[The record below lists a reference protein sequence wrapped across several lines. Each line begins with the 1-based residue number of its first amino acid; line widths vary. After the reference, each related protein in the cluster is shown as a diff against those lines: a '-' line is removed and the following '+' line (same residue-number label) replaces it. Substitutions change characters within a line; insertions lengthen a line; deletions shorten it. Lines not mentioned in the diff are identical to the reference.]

1 MSEVL
6 AGQMFVKLNV
16 VFTIDFVGALEFA
29 Y

>member
-6 AGQMFVKLNV
+6 AGQMFVKLNA